1 MKYTELELQV
11 IKAFRN
17 SMNYDT
23 LEANLNDNC
32 TCLDVKEL
40 AQITGQTVKTIKGVV
55 GSLTKKN
62 LILVEEYNLGETC
75 LMVTNEGIKA
85 YFELFE
91 NNNGEANKEDNT
103 MAQEMTRE
111 EKLWT
116 MTGKTLLGVAEKLGI
131 KTSKSTLKQGKEK
144 LIAKILEAE
153 NAANDEWE
161 KEANNE
167 KAARDQKQ
175 AENDK
180 IAENA
185 VNKPEKKQPKTKDQ
199 DQPKTES
206 KSAGR
211 GALIEYDGR
220 SQNICKWAEE
230 LGISANTL
238 YGRIYH
244 LGWTVE
250 KAFTTP
256 GRNK

>member
-23 LEANLNDNC
+23 LEANLSDNC

-40 AQITGQTVKTIKGVV
+40 AKITGQTVKTIKGVV
-55 GSLTKKN
+55 GSHKKN
-62 LILVEEYNLGETC
+62 NLKIVEEYNFGETC

-91 NNNGEANKEDNT
+91 NNNEANKEENN
-103 MAQEMTRE
+103 MAKEMTRE

-116 MTGKTLLGVAEKLGI
+116 MTGTTLLGVAEKLGI
-131 KTSKSTLKQGKEK
+131 KTTLKQGKEK

-153 NAANDEWE
+153 NANQPEIENEDPKPEDQPE
-161 KEANNE
+161 VNNE
-167 KAARDQKQ
+167 P
-175 AENDK
+175 ETT
-180 IAENA
+180 EPEE
-185 VNKPEKKQPKTKDQ
+185 KPEAKT
-199 DQPKTES
+199 TT
-206 KSAGR
+206 R
-211 GALIEYDGR
+211 GALIEYNGKA
-220 SQNICKWAEE
+220 QNICAWAEE

-256 GRNK
+256 GRQAK

>member
-1 MKYTELELQV
+1 MKYTEMELSV

-32 TCLDVKEL
+32 TCLDVNEL
-40 AQITGQTVKTIKGVV
+40 SQITGYSVKRVKGIV

-62 LILVEEYNLGETC
+62 LIFVDTFNFGETA
-75 LMVTNEGIKA
+75 LMVTDEGIKA

-91 NNNGEANKEDNT
+91 NNKANKEEND
-103 MAQEMTRE
+103 MAKEMTRE
-111 EKLWT
+111 EKLWA
-116 MTGKTLLGVAEKLGI
+116 MTGTTLLGVAEKLGI
-131 KTSKSTLKQGKEK
+131 KTTKTTLKQGKEK

-153 NAANDEWE
+153 NADQPEIENEDPKPEDQPE
-161 KEANNE
+161 INNE
-167 KAARDQKQ
+167 P
-175 AENDK
+175 ETT
-180 IAENA
+180 EPEE
-185 VNKPEKKQPKTKDQ
+185 KPEAKIT
-199 DQPKTES
+199 T
-206 KSAGR
+206 R
-211 GALIEYDGR
+211 GALIEYNGKA
-220 SQNICKWAEE
+220 QNICAWAEE

-256 GRNK
+256 GRQAK

>member
-1 MKYTELELQV
+1 
-11 IKAFRN
+11 
-17 SMNYDT
+17 
-23 LEANLNDNC
+23 
-32 TCLDVKEL
+32 
-40 AQITGQTVKTIKGVV
+40 
-55 GSLTKKN
+55 
-62 LILVEEYNLGETC
+62 
-75 LMVTNEGIKA
+75 
-85 YFELFE
+85 
-91 NNNGEANKEDNT
+91 
-103 MAQEMTRE
+103 MAKEMTRE

-116 MTGKTLLGVAEKLGI
+116 MTGTTLLGVAEKLGI
-131 KTSKSTLKQGKEK
+131 KTTKSTLKQGKEK
-144 LIAKILEAE
+144 LIAKILEVEHMTEETNKACEEE
-153 NAANDEWE
+153 NQEKKDLEAAE
-161 KEANNE
+161 KEAKDLWEKKVDEE

-180 IAENA
+180 AAEDV
-185 VNKPEKKQPKTKDQ
+185 VNKPEKKQPE
-199 DQPKTES
+199 TEA

-256 GRNK
+256 GRQAK

>member
-62 LILVEEYNLGETC
+62 LVYVEEYNFGETC
-75 LMVTNEGIKA
+75 LMVTNEGIEA
-85 YFELFE
+85 YFELFK
-91 NNNGEANKEDNT
+91 NNNEANKEDNT
-103 MAQEMTRE
+103 MAKEMTRE
-111 EKLWT
+111 EKLWA
-116 MTGKTLLGVAEKLGI
+116 MTGTTLLGVAEKLGL
-131 KTSKSTLKQGKEK
+131 KVNKNTLKQGKEK

-153 NAANDEWE
+153 KAETDQFEAEGNAD
-161 KEANNE
+161 
-167 KAARDQKQ
+167 KAAMEKKQ

-180 IAENA
+180 VAEDA
-185 VNKPEKKQPKTKDQ
+185 VNKPEKKQPKT
-199 DQPKTES
+199 EA
-206 KSAGR
+206 KSTGR

-256 GRNK
+256 GRQAK

>member
-1 MKYTELELQV
+1 MAINKSKLPYGSHG
-11 IKAFRN
+11 KN
-17 SMNYDT
+17 G
-23 LEANLNDNC
+23 NLPSD
-32 TCLDVKEL
+32 DDKP
-40 AQITGQTVKTIKGVV
+40 QI
-55 GSLTKKN
+55 
-62 LILVEEYNLGETC
+62 
-75 LMVTNEGIKA
+75 M
-85 YFELFE
+85 
-91 NNNGEANKEDNT
+91 EDNK
-103 MAQEMTRE
+103 MTRE

-116 MTGKTLLGVAEKLGI
+116 MTGKTLLGIAETLNLNV
-131 KTSKSTLKQGKEK
+131 SKNILKQGKEK

-153 NAANDEWE
+153 NAADDEWE

-180 IAENA
+180 VTENA
-185 VNKPEKKQPKTKDQ
+185 VNKPKKEKKQPKAKNQ

-211 GALIEYDGR
+211 GALIEYNGK

-238 YGRIYH
+238 YGRIYN

>member
-32 TCLDVKEL
+32 TCLDVKAL

-62 LILVEEYNLGETC
+62 LVFVDEFNFGETC
-75 LMVTNEGIKA
+75 LMVTDEGIKA

-91 NNNGEANKEDNT
+91 NNNDKANKEDNT
-103 MAQEMTRE
+103 MAKEMTRE
-111 EKLWT
+111 EKLWA
-116 MTGKTLLGVAEKLGI
+116 MTGTTLLGVAEKLGI

-144 LIAKILEAE
+144 LIAKILEVEHITEETDKIEDAE
-153 NAANDEWE
+153 EQEKKDLEAAEKEIKDLQE
-161 KEANNE
+161 KEADEE
-167 KAARDQKQ
+167 KATSDQ
-175 AENDK
+175 
-180 IAENA
+180 
-185 VNKPEKKQPKTKDQ
+185 KQPKT
-199 DQPKTES
+199 EA

-244 LGWTVE
+244 LGWTVK

-256 GRNK
+256 GRQAK

>member
-1 MKYTELELQV
+1 
-11 IKAFRN
+11 
-17 SMNYDT
+17 
-23 LEANLNDNC
+23 
-32 TCLDVKEL
+32 
-40 AQITGQTVKTIKGVV
+40 
-55 GSLTKKN
+55 
-62 LILVEEYNLGETC
+62 
-75 LMVTNEGIKA
+75 
-85 YFELFE
+85 
-91 NNNGEANKEDNT
+91 
-103 MAQEMTRE
+103 MAKEMTRE

-116 MTGKTLLGVAEKLGI
+116 MTGTTLLGVAEKLGI
-131 KTSKSTLKQGKEK
+131 KTTKSTLKQGKEK
-144 LIAKILEAE
+144 LIAKILEVEHITEETDKIEDAKEQEKKDLEAAE
-153 NAANDEWE
+153 KEIKDLWE
-161 KEANNE
+161 KEADEE

-180 IAENA
+180 AAEDA
-185 VNKPEKKQPKTKDQ
+185 MNKPEKKQPKT
-199 DQPKTES
+199 EV

-256 GRNK
+256 GRQTK

>member
-23 LEANLNDNC
+23 LEANLSDNC

-62 LILVEEYNLGETC
+62 LIFVDADGFGQTW
-75 LMVTNEGIKA
+75 LMVTDEGIKA

-91 NNNGEANKEDNT
+91 NNNEANKEDNT
-103 MAQEMTRE
+103 MAKEMTRE

-116 MTGKTLLGVAEKLGI
+116 MTGTTLLGVAEKLGI

-153 NAANDEWE
+153 KTSDNEWE
-161 KEANNE
+161 KEANAE
-167 KAARDQKQ
+167 KEARDQKQ

-180 IAENA
+180 ATEDEI
-185 VNKPEKKQPKTKDQ
+185 NKSKKEKKQPVATDKKT
-199 DQPKTES
+199 

-220 SQNICKWAEE
+220 SQNICAWAKE
-230 LGISANTL
+230 LGISANTI
-238 YGRIYH
+238 YGRIYN

-256 GRNK
+256 GRAAK